1 VILFAATVFTS
12 AFLLFLVQPV
22 IAKQILPWFG
32 GTAAVWTVC
41 MVFFQLVLLA
51 GYAYADALTR
61 WLSARAQA
69 TLHTVVLLASLAWL
83 PIIPAETWKPL
94 SDTEPGGRILLLLAA
109 TIGLPY
115 FLLSTTGPLVQA
127 WFARSFPAGTVY
139 RLFAL
144 SNFAS
149 LLALIAYPPIIEP
162 LVTLKNQSVWW
173 SGLYVVFVGL
183 CITSAWKAAL
193 NAPRD
198 GGSQPQAAAIAA
210 PAVDAPPRPSEY
222 LTWLVL
228 AALGSLMLLAVTNH
242 ITQNVA
248 SVPFLW
254 IVPLVLY
261 LLSFILV
268 FDVSSSRGRSGWYS
282 RKLMLIPLLAL
293 LVGMGYGLVERV
305 TITDVWISVALY
317 CGGMFVACMFCH
329 GELAAMRPPP
339 KYLTRF
345 YLMMSL
351 GGALGGLFVG
361 LVAPNI
367 FDSYMEL
374 PLGLVALAAMMALLS
389 SDAVRKG
396 SRDTV
401 DYVIPASAVVVAVV
415 VAWFSYDY
423 TRYLKVEALVVTR
436 NFYGTLSVKE
446 DADPNAPEATR
457 RLVHGMINH
466 GSQLIAPD
474 RRMMPASYFG
484 PGSGIARALDFYGE
498 RPRRIGIVGLGVGVF
513 LGYGTRDDYFRIYE
527 LDPVVEK
534 LAREQFWFLTGT
546 PSKTEVII
554 GDGRLN
560 LERDPPQ
567 KFDLLSVDAFSS
579 DAIPMHLMTREALK
593 AYRRHITPEGVIVF
607 NVTNRFIRLAPLVEK
622 LAEAE
627 GMKAI
632 LISDEPTE
640 DIYSGTEYVLVT
652 ANPKFIADP
661 RFADAVKIEPIPG
674 LKIWTDDFNNLFDVL
689 K

>member
-1 VILFAATVFTS
+1 MILFASTVFTS

-61 WLSARAQA
+61 WLSAKAQA
-69 TLHTVVLLASLAWL
+69 TLHTVVLLASLALL

-149 LLALIAYPPIIEP
+149 LLALISYPPIIEP

-173 SGLYVVFVGL
+173 SGVYVVFVAL
-183 CITSAWKAAL
+183 CITTAWKAAGH
-193 NAPRD
+193 A
-198 GGSQPQAAAIAA
+198 SQPQAAATAA
-210 PAVDAPPRPSEY
+210 PGVDKPPRTMEY

-268 FDVSSSRGRSGWYS
+268 FDVSSTRGRSGWYS
-282 RKLMLIPLLAL
+282 RKVMLIPLLAL
-293 LVGMGYGLVERV
+293 LVGMGYGLIERV
-305 TITDVWISVALY
+305 SITDVWISVALY

-329 GELAAMRPPP
+329 GELAAMRPAP

-367 FDSYMEL
+367 FDGYFEL
-374 PLGLVALAAMMALLS
+374 PLGMIALAAMMALLS
-389 SDAVRKG
+389 SEPIRKG
-396 SRDTV
+396 SREKAEF
-401 DYVIPASAVVVAVV
+401 VIPVTAVVVTAVMT
-415 VAWFSYDY
+415 WFTFDY
-423 TRYLKVEALVVTR
+423 MRLLKLEALVVTR
-436 NFYGTLSVKE
+436 NFYGTLAVKE
-446 DADPNAPEATR
+446 DTDPNAPDATR

-474 RRMMPASYFG
+474 KRMQPASYFG
-484 PGSGIARALDFYGE
+484 PGSGIARALDFYSDK
-498 RPRRIGIVGLGVGVF
+498 PRRIGIVGLGVGVF
-513 LGYGTRDDYFRIYE
+513 LGYGTKDDYFRIYE

-534 LAREQFWFLTGT
+534 LAREKFWFLTGT
-546 PSKTEVII
+546 PAKTEVII

-579 DAIPMHLMTREALK
+579 DAIPMHLMTREALR

-607 NVTNRFIRLAPLVEK
+607 NVTNRFIRLAPLVK
-622 LAEAE
+622 VIAEAE
-627 GMKAI
+627 GMTAI
-632 LISDEPTE
+632 SISDEPSE
-640 DIYSGTEYVLVT
+640 DIYSGTEYVLVS
-652 ANPKFIADP
+652 ANPKFIADA
-661 RFADAVKIEPIPG
+661 RFADAAKIEPIPG
-674 LKIWTDDFNNLFDVL
+674 LKPWTDDFNNLFDVL

>member
-1 VILFAATVFTS
+1 MILFASTVFTS

-22 IAKQILPWFG
+22 IAKQILPGFG

-61 WLSARAQA
+61 WLSAKAQA
-69 TLHTVVLLASLAWL
+69 TLHTVVLLASLACL

-162 LVTLKNQSVWW
+162 LVTLNNQSVWW
-173 SGLYVVFVGL
+173 SGVYVVFVAL
-183 CITSAWKAAL
+183 CITTAWKAA
-193 NAPRD
+193 
-198 GGSQPQAAAIAA
+198 GSHSQAAAIAV
-210 PAVDAPPRPSEY
+210 PAVDTPPRTTEY

-282 RKLMLIPLLAL
+282 RKVMLIPLLAL
-293 LVGMGYGLVERV
+293 LVGMGYGLIERV
-305 TITDVWISVALY
+305 SITDVWISVALY

-329 GELAAMRPPP
+329 GELAAMRPAP

-367 FDSYMEL
+367 FDGYFEL
-374 PLGLVALAAMMALLS
+374 PLGMIALAAMMALLS
-389 SDAVRKG
+389 SEAIRKG
-396 SRDTV
+396 SREKAEF
-401 DYVIPASAVVVAVV
+401 VIPATAVVVTAVMT
-415 VAWFSYDY
+415 WFTFDY
-423 TRYLKVEALVVTR
+423 MRLLKLEALVVTR
-436 NFYGTLSVKE
+436 NFYGTLAVKE
-446 DADPNAPEATR
+446 DTDPNAPDATR

-474 RRMMPASYFG
+474 KRMQPASYFG
-484 PGSGIARALDFYGE
+484 PGSGIARALDFYSDK
-498 RPRRIGIVGLGVGVF
+498 PRRIGIVGLGVGVF
-513 LGYGTRDDYFRIYE
+513 LGYGTKDDYFRIYE

-534 LAREQFWFLTGT
+534 LAREKFWFLTGT
-546 PSKTEVII
+546 PAKTEVII

-579 DAIPMHLMTREALK
+579 DAIPMHLMTREALR

-607 NVTNRFIRLAPLVEK
+607 NVTNRFIRLAPLVK
-622 LAEAE
+622 VIAEAE
-627 GMKAI
+627 GMTAI
-632 LISDEPTE
+632 SISDEPSE
-640 DIYSGTEYVLVT
+640 DIYSGTEYVLVS
-652 ANPKFIADP
+652 ANPKFIADA
-661 RFADAVKIEPIPG
+661 RFADATKIEPIPG
-674 LKIWTDDFNNLFDVL
+674 LKPWTDDFNNLFDVL